1 MSVPANVV
9 YFVGYEHLKDSIPS
23 TEYAPLMAGAVAR
36 TIAVTMISPI
46 ELFRT
51 RLQAS
56 VGTEG
61 FRCKFSYSSICQV
74 IKQICRCLR
83 RRERNGCER
92 WSKSTMERITTYLM
106 ERCAFLCYLLD
117 GL

>member
-61 FRCKFSYSSICQV
+61 FRYVLEGVKEMVVKDGPRALWRGLPPTLWRDVPFSAIYWMGYEES
-74 IKQICRCLR
+74 
-83 RRERNGCER
+83 
-92 WSKSTMERITTYLM
+92 
-106 ERCAFLCYLLD
+106 F
-117 GL
+117 